1 MGSSDVGQAVEELN
15 TPVLLADLSVVEANI
30 VRLATYLRNAGVSW
44 RPHTKGQK
52 VPALA
57 HKEIAAGAIGVT
69 CAKLGEAEVMA
80 AAGIRDILIANQVV
94 GPAKAARL
102 AGLLGQADPIVTLDS
117 LENAEELGA
126 AMARRARRLRVLVE
140 VKLT

>member
-1 MGSSDVGQAVEELN
+1 MAPSDVGRAVEELD

-102 AGLLGQADPIVTLDS
+102 AGLLGHADPIRNPGQPR
-117 LENAEELGA
+117 ERRGARCGHGA
-126 AMARRARRLRVLVE
+126 AG
-140 VKLT
+140 